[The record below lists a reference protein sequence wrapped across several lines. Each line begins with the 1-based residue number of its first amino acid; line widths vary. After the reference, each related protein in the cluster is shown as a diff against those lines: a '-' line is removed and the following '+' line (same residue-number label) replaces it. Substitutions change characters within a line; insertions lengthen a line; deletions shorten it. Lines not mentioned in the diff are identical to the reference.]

1 MGVFYQEPSLLV
13 GLSKPVA
20 NRRLVWRC
28 ELRLYLGLSL
38 LFFDTLTPA
47 HIRGLE
53 PERTT
58 AQKPILMSCPLD
70 KHAFRCDQNGPP
82 GESRTL
88 FAARWYASSPYLR
101 GSNGRSPAS
110 TETKRLAVCRRQL
123 LAQVLIL
130 VKGSV
135 NRLKSKL

>member
-28 ELRLYLGLSL
+28 ELRLCLGLSF
-38 LFFDTLTPA
+38 LFFDTLTLA

-58 AQKPILMSCPLD
+58 AQKPILMPED
-70 KHAFRCDQNGPP
+70 K
-82 GESRTL
+82 T
-88 FAARWYASSPYLR
+88 
-101 GSNGRSPAS
+101 
-110 TETKRLAVCRRQL
+110 
-123 LAQVLIL
+123 L
-130 VKGSV
+130 VKRV
-135 NRLKSKL
+135 NRVLKML